1 MQKNRQVFSSF
12 RQKATK
18 KQIVDNKKEQIR
30 VVKNYVSDINV
41 GEIKE

>member
-12 RQKATK
+12 RHKATK
-18 KQIVDNKKEQIR
+18 KQVVDNKKEQIR